1 MRAGDLARFAAAS
14 LIRSPGRTFLM
25 LLAMSIGVSAVVVL
39 TGLGEG
45 ARRYITGEFASLG
58 TNLVIVIPGRSETT
72 GGAPAIMAGE
82 TPRDLTI
89 EDYLALTRNPLV
101 KQAAPVMV
109 GAAGAAYG
117 RLEREITVVGTTS
130 EYMKIRHMAVDRG
143 KFLPPGDP
151 SRAVNVCVIGKKIR
165 QELFGNEQALGEW
178 LRLGDRRFRVIG
190 ILGSSGR
197 SLGVDLQELVII
209 PVASAQA
216 LFNSPGLFRILVEA
230 RSRDS
235 MPRLQDQIRKTVARR
250 HQGEEDI
257 TVVTQDAVLATFD
270 NILRALTFTVGGYW
284 GDQSRRGRHS
294 DHEHHAGCRQ
304 PACPG
309 NRTAQSGGCQERTA
323 YPDISQR
330 SGDAGV
336 AGRCVRS
343 FARLP
348 GNLGYS
354 WRLPR
359 PGRPGA
365 GLGDRGRPG
374 RFITD
379 WPGVWHHAGPAG
391 GGNGSCRGAQ
401 GMKRVVDNFRRTV

>member
-1 MRAGDLARFAAAS
+1 MRAGDLVRFAAAS
-14 LIRSPGRTFLM
+14 LVRAPGRTFLM
-25 LLAMSIGVSAVVVL
+25 LLAMSIGVSAVVIL

-58 TNLVIVIPGRSETT
+58 TNLVIVLPGRSETT

-89 EDYLALTRNPLV
+89 EDYLALTRNSLV
-101 KQAAPVMV
+101 KQAAPIMV

-130 EYMKIRHMAVDRG
+130 EYIKIRHMLVDRG

-151 SRAVNVCVIGKKIR
+151 SRAVNVCVIGEKIR
-165 QELFGNEQALGEW
+165 QELFGNEPALGEW

-235 MPRLQDQIRKTVARR
+235 VHRLQEQIRKTVARR

-270 NILRALTFTVGGYW
+270 NILRALDLYRRWYW
-284 GDQSRRGRHS
+284 GHQPRGGWHT
-294 DHEHHAGCRQ
+294 DHEHHAGGGQ
-304 PACPG
+304 PAYPG
-309 NRTAQSGGCQERTA
+309 NRIIEGGGCQ
-323 YPDISQR
+323 
-330 SGDAGV
+330 
-336 AGRCVRS
+336 
-343 FARLP
+343 
-348 GNLGYS
+348 
-354 WRLPR
+354 
-359 PGRPGA
+359 
-365 GLGDRGRPG
+365 
-374 RFITD
+374 
-379 WPGVWHHAGPAG
+379 
-391 GGNGSCRGAQ
+391 
-401 GMKRVVDNFRRTV
+401 

>member
-1 MRAGDLARFAAAS
+1 MRAGDLVRFAAAS
-14 LIRSPGRTFLM
+14 LVRAPGRTFLM
-25 LLAMSIGVSAVVVL
+25 LLAMSIGVSAVVIL

-58 TNLVIVIPGRSETT
+58 TNLVIVLPGRSETT

-89 EDYLALTRNPLV
+89 EDYLALTRNSLV
-101 KQAAPVMV
+101 KQAAPIMV

-130 EYMKIRHMAVDRG
+130 EYIKIRHMLVDRG

-151 SRAVNVCVIGKKIR
+151 SRAVNVCVIGEKIR
-165 QELFGNEQALGEW
+165 QELFGNEPALGEW

-235 MPRLQDQIRKTVARR
+235 VPRLQEQIRKTVARR

-270 NILRALTFTVGGYW
+270 NILRALTFTVGGI
-284 GDQSRRGRHS
+284 GAISLGV
-294 DHEHHAGCRQ
+294 AGILIMNIMLVAVSQRIREIGLLKAVGASKGQ
-304 PACPG
+304 VTLIFLSEAVLL
-309 NRTAQSGGCQERTA
+309 AFLGGLLGLLLGYLGSQAIHGA
-323 YPDISQR
+323 YPDLDSR
-330 SGDAGV
+330 APVWAVVAALGV
-336 AGRCVRS
+336 SSLTGLV
-343 FARLP
+343 FGIMPARRAAAMEPVEAL
-348 GNLGYS
+348 
-354 WRLPR
+354 
-359 PGRPGA
+359 
-365 GLGDRGRPG
+365 RG
-374 RFITD
+374 
-379 WPGVWHHAGPAG
+379 
-391 GGNGSCRGAQ
+391 
-401 GMKRVVDNFRRTV
+401 

>member
-1 MRAGDLARFAAAS
+1 MRVGDLARFAAAS
-14 LIRSPGRTFLM
+14 LIRAPGRTLLM

-45 ARRYITGEFASLG
+45 ARRYITAEFTSLG

-72 GGAPAIMAGE
+72 GGAPALMAGE

-89 EDYLALTRNPLV
+89 EDYLALTRSTLV
-101 KQAAPVMV
+101 ELAAPVMV

-117 RLEREITVVGTTS
+117 RLEREVTVVGTTS
-130 EYMKIRHMAVDRG
+130 EYIKIRHMVVDRG

-151 SRAVNVCVIGKKIR
+151 SRAINVCVIGEKIK
-165 QELFGNEQALGEW
+165 QELFGNDQALGEW

-197 SLGVDLQELVII
+197 SLGVDLQELVIV

-235 MPRLQDQIRKTVARR
+235 MSRLQDQIRKTVARR

-270 NILRALTFTVGGYW
+270 NILRALTFTVGGI
-284 GDQSRRGRHS
+284 GAISLGVAGILIMNIMLVAVSQRIREIGLLKAVGARRGQVTLIFLS
-294 DHEHHAGCRQ
+294 EAVLL
-304 PACPG
+304 A
-309 NRTAQSGGCQERTA
+309 SLGGLVGLLLGYLGTLAIHGA
-323 YPDISQR
+323 YPDLNSQAP
-330 SGDAGV
+330 GWAVAAALGV
-336 AGRCVRS
+336 SSLTGLV
-343 FARLP
+343 FGIMPARRAAAMEPVEAL
-348 GNLGYS
+348 
-354 WRLPR
+354 
-359 PGRPGA
+359 
-365 GLGDRGRPG
+365 RG
-374 RFITD
+374 
-379 WPGVWHHAGPAG
+379 
-391 GGNGSCRGAQ
+391 
-401 GMKRVVDNFRRTV
+401 

>member
-1 MRAGDLARFAAAS
+1 
-14 LIRSPGRTFLM
+14 M

-270 NILRALTFTVGGYW
+270 NILRALTFTVGGI
-284 GDQSRRGRHS
+284 GAISLAVAGILIMNIMLVAVSQRVREIGLLKAVGARRGQLTLIFLS
-294 DHEHHAGCRQ
+294 EAVML
-304 PACPG
+304 A
-309 NRTAQSGGCQERTA
+309 SLGGVLGLLLGYLGTLAIHGA
-323 YPDISQR
+323 YPDL
-330 SGDAGV
+330 DAQAPGWAIAAALGV
-336 AGRCVRS
+336 SSLTGLV
-343 FARLP
+343 FGIMPARRAAAMEAVAAL
-348 GNLGYS
+348 
-354 WRLPR
+354 
-359 PGRPGA
+359 
-365 GLGDRGRPG
+365 RG
-374 RFITD
+374 
-379 WPGVWHHAGPAG
+379 
-391 GGNGSCRGAQ
+391 
-401 GMKRVVDNFRRTV
+401 

>member
-1 MRAGDLARFAAAS
+1 MRAGDLVRFAAAS
-14 LIRSPGRTFLM
+14 LVRAPGRTFLM
-25 LLAMSIGVSAVVVL
+25 LLAMSIGVSAVVIL
-39 TGLGEG
+39 TGRGEG

-58 TNLVIVIPGRSETT
+58 TNLVIVLPGRSETT

-89 EDYLALTRNPLV
+89 EDYLALTRNSLV
-101 KQAAPVMV
+101 KQAAPIMV

-130 EYMKIRHMAVDRG
+130 EYIKIRHMLVDRG

-151 SRAVNVCVIGKKIR
+151 SRAVNVCVIGEKIR
-165 QELFGNEQALGEW
+165 QELFGNEPALGEW

-235 MPRLQDQIRKTVARR
+235 VPRLQEQIRKTVARR

-270 NILRALTFTVGGYW
+270 NILRALTFTVGGI
-284 GDQSRRGRHS
+284 GAISLGV
-294 DHEHHAGCRQ
+294 AGILIMNIMLVAVSQRIREIGLLKAVGASKGQ
-304 PACPG
+304 VTLIFLSEAVLL
-309 NRTAQSGGCQERTA
+309 AFLGGLLGLLLGYLGSQAIHGA
-323 YPDISQR
+323 YPDLDSR
-330 SGDAGV
+330 APVWAVVAALGV
-336 AGRCVRS
+336 SSLTGLV
-343 FARLP
+343 FGIMPARRAAAMEPVEAL
-348 GNLGYS
+348 
-354 WRLPR
+354 
-359 PGRPGA
+359 
-365 GLGDRGRPG
+365 RG
-374 RFITD
+374 
-379 WPGVWHHAGPAG
+379 
-391 GGNGSCRGAQ
+391 
-401 GMKRVVDNFRRTV
+401 

>member
-1 MRAGDLARFAAAS
+1 MRAGDLVRFAAAS
-14 LIRSPGRTFLM
+14 LVRAPGRTFLM
-25 LLAMSIGVSAVVVL
+25 LLAMSIGVSAVVIL

-58 TNLVIVIPGRSETT
+58 TNLVIVLPGRSETT

-89 EDYLALTRNPLV
+89 EDYLALTRNSLV
-101 KQAAPVMV
+101 KQAAPIMV

-117 RLEREITVVGTTS
+117 RLEREITVVCTTS
-130 EYMKIRHMAVDRG
+130 EYIKIRHMLVDRG

-151 SRAVNVCVIGKKIR
+151 SRAVNVCVIGEKIR
-165 QELFGNEQALGEW
+165 QELFGNEPALGEW

-235 MPRLQDQIRKTVARR
+235 VPRLQEQIRKTVARR

-270 NILRALTFTVGGYW
+270 NILRALTFTVGGI
-284 GDQSRRGRHS
+284 GAISLGV
-294 DHEHHAGCRQ
+294 AGILIMNIMLVAVSQRIREIGLLKAVGASKGQ
-304 PACPG
+304 VTLIFLSEAVLL
-309 NRTAQSGGCQERTA
+309 AFLGGLLGLLLGYLGSQAIHGA
-323 YPDISQR
+323 YPDLDSR
-330 SGDAGV
+330 APVWAVVAALGV
-336 AGRCVRS
+336 SSLTGLV
-343 FARLP
+343 FGIMPARRAAAMEPVEAL
-348 GNLGYS
+348 
-354 WRLPR
+354 
-359 PGRPGA
+359 
-365 GLGDRGRPG
+365 RG
-374 RFITD
+374 
-379 WPGVWHHAGPAG
+379 
-391 GGNGSCRGAQ
+391 
-401 GMKRVVDNFRRTV
+401 

>member
-270 NILRALTFTVGGYW
+270 NILRALTFTVGGI
-284 GDQSRRGRHS
+284 GAISLAVAGILIMNIMLVAVSQRVREIGLLKAVGARRGQLTLIFLS
-294 DHEHHAGCRQ
+294 EAVML
-304 PACPG
+304 A
-309 NRTAQSGGCQERTA
+309 SLGGVLGLLLGYLGTLAIHGA
-323 YPDISQR
+323 YPDL
-330 SGDAGV
+330 DAQAPGWAIAAALGV
-336 AGRCVRS
+336 SSLTGLV
-343 FARLP
+343 FGIMPARRAAAMEAVAAL
-348 GNLGYS
+348 
-354 WRLPR
+354 
-359 PGRPGA
+359 
-365 GLGDRGRPG
+365 RG
-374 RFITD
+374 
-379 WPGVWHHAGPAG
+379 
-391 GGNGSCRGAQ
+391 
-401 GMKRVVDNFRRTV
+401 